1 MVYLHQE
8 LASAGWRQLS
18 LAEQLGNIGS
28 EVKRA
33 LEWRDRDQKTY
44 QMAIR
49 RALELFDLTL
59 ADSRW
64 RMRLKEIARAREL
77 LCDSIE
83 GGREYHSTLE
93 ALDRY
98 FFYFAVK
105 AQIEKSLKN

>member
-1 MVYLHQE
+1 MAYQHQE
-8 LASAGWRQLS
+8 LALVGWHKLS

-28 EVKRA
+28 EVSRA
-33 LEWRDRDQKTY
+33 REWRDRDQRVS
-44 QMAIR
+44 QGAAW

-77 LCDSIE
+77 LCDAIE

-93 ALDRY
+93 DLDRY

-105 AQIEKSLKN
+105 AQIEKQ